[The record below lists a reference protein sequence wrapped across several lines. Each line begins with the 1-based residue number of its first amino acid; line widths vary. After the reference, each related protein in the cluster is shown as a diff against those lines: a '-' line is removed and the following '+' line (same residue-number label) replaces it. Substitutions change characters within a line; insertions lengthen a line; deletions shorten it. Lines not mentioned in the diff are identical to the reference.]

1 MKREADK
8 NRVRRAI
15 EHLNAAKTNLESIK
29 STNIETEEHI
39 IILKAL
45 ADIKGCVIWRL
56 ANLIKEEENK

>member
-29 STNIETEEHI
+29 YANLEIGDHGNVGIT
-39 IILKAL
+39 KY
-45 ADIKGCVIWRL
+45 DITCCIRKL
-56 ANLIKEEENK
+56 NELIKEESK